1 MKIST
6 KTKVLNISWSKVL
19 LLRNVASQMECFFIG
34 EIKITLFLT
43 ISNDDHPCKMEE
55 NDVCELG

>member
-1 MKIST
+1 M
-6 KTKVLNISWSKVL
+6 VLNISWFKVL
-19 LLRNVASQMECFFIG
+19 LLRNVASQMECFFIR
-34 EIKITLFLT
+34 EIQKVVFLT